1 MDETGVLGLLE
12 ELSILLEDSKPVFGK
27 SNLRQVDI
35 AAAFE
40 IMDEIRDTF
49 PSEFAQARQI
59 VRERQSL
66 LDDAEAEANRM
77 IEDARSQAMTIASE
91 QEIVRISQQQADQ
104 ILADARELERQ
115 TRAGAEDYAD
125 EVFGARGAEPR
136 HAAEQ
141 RAPLP
146 RPPQRQLARRGP
158 LMEATRIPIPSEL
171 FAPAESSH
179 FEGTYAVPVVKAG
192 PDLYDFAEP
201 LAWQVDVTNT
211 GDALLVTGTVEG
223 EAKTSCARCV
233 DEFSFPVTGEVEGYF
248 LIGADREAPEDMDDD
263 EFDVLPDDNVI
274 DLEPLLRAALL
285 LEFPLVPLCDEECK
299 GLCPTCG
306 ANLNDGPCGCAPAE
320 DAGDDAPPNPF
331 AVLKD
336 FPFEQN

>member
-1 MDETGVLGLLE
+1 
-12 ELSILLEDSKPVFGK
+12 
-27 SNLRQVDI
+27 
-35 AAAFE
+35 
-40 IMDEIRDTF
+40 
-49 PSEFAQARQI
+49 
-59 VRERQSL
+59 
-66 LDDAEAEANRM
+66 
-77 IEDARSQAMTIASE
+77 
-91 QEIVRISQQQADQ
+91 
-104 ILADARELERQ
+104 
-115 TRAGAEDYAD
+115 
-125 EVFGARGAEPR
+125 
-136 HAAEQ
+136 
-141 RAPLP
+141 
-146 RPPQRQLARRGP
+146 
-158 LMEATRIPIPSEL
+158 MEATRIPIPSEL

-274 DLEPLLRAALL
+274 DLEPLL